1 MVHLKRSSARALH
14 GVMAAG
20 LALGGATGARAAA
33 VAETVSVSGAPIAFS
48 DFGVDAFVRPFDPT
62 LGTLTAVTLRLTG
75 TLTPGLEAF
84 DVPSPLPAFFA
95 APVTLAP
102 LVSIA
107 SPGRATQPLPAET
120 RPFTQ
125 GDTPRRRLLT
135 GMPEAVDLSETVAP
149 DALVILPTRGV
160 DVYVT
165 GRSGAAFDP
174 AFGPVVGLYEIED
187 LATLAGQLLVTYT
200 YTPGGT
206 GTPVPEPAS
215 LGLLGAGLAGLGLVR
230 RRRPRA

>member
-1 MVHLKRSSARALH
+1 MVHRKRSSARALH

-33 VAETVSVSGAPIAFS
+33 ITETAPVSGAPIAFS
-48 DFGVDAFVRPFDPT
+48 DLGVDAFVRPFDPT
-62 LGTLTAVTLRLTG
+62 LGTLTAVTLRFTG

-107 SPGRATQPLPAET
+107 SPGGATQALPAET
-120 RPFTQ
+120 RSFAQ
-125 GDTPRRRLLT
+125 GDTPRRQLLT

-149 DALVILPTRGV
+149 DVLLILPTRGV

-174 AFGPVVGLYEIED
+174 AFGPAVGLYEIED

-200 YTPGGT
+200 YMPSGT

-215 LGLLGAGLAGLGLVR
+215 LGLLGAGLAGSGLVR